1 MFAYDLLLPSAPPN
15 TKRETN
21 LETLRRL
28 SRDLALINEGELFAL
43 DAYCLV
49 VRKTEDGKSSWGYC
63 CEAALED
70 NTNEIFVLIRTD
82 ETDTVERALYWIPIS
97 QLQTRK
103 HAQLFCDIAYEGPTE
118 EVMRAILYLIR
129 DAFEFAA
136 DTNWSYRKRLEFFHS
151 FPFEELLTLEAVHK
165 FRPVL
170 FGCPAFTQ
178 SIDIDISPPK
188 SE

>member
-1 MFAYDLLLPSAPPN
+1 MFTQDLLLPSAPPN
-15 TKRETN
+15 AKRETN

-28 SRDLALINEGELFAL
+28 CRDLALINEGELIAL
-43 DAYCLV
+43 DAYRLI
-49 VRKTEDGKSSWGYC
+49 RKTEDGMSSWGYC
-63 CEAALED
+63 CETAREE

-82 ETDTVERALYWIPIS
+82 GTDTVERALNWVPLS

-103 HAQLFCDIAYEGPTE
+103 HAQLFCEIAYEGPTE
-118 EVMRAILYLIR
+118 EVMQAILYLIR

-136 DTNWSYRKRLEFFHS
+136 DTNWSYRKRLEFYHS
-151 FPFEELLTLEAVHK
+151 FPFEELLTMEAVHK